1 MLSVGISIPLAG
13 DTGLLEAIRANDER
27 AMASLVGNGVE
38 ANSRNQQGATAL
50 MQAALHAS
58 PGVMNPLLDHGA
70 DPNAHNPLGATA
82 LMWAAG
88 DPAKVLLEHRA
99 AVNIRTN
106 SGRTSLIIQRRGC
119 ESRG

>member
-1 MLSVGISIPLAG
+1 MKRIRLVCMLSVGISIPLAG
-13 DTGLLEAIRANDER
+13 GTSLFEAIRVNDER
-27 AMASLVGNGVE
+27 AVASLVGNGVD

-58 PGVMNPLLDHGA
+58 PRVMKLLLDRGA

-88 DPAKVLLEHRA
+88 DPAKVKVLSE
-99 AVNIRTN
+99 
-106 SGRTSLIIQRRGC
+106 
-119 ESRG
+119 